1 MFTLRRLCALL
12 YLSTLSICVCAGP
25 DSQYQVQQI
34 KDNVYRFTSGKYHSA
49 FMITKS
55 GAFVTDPI
63 DSQSA
68 LYLKRY
74 IKENFDVPVTFMAYS
89 HNHIDHTAGGENL
102 TTENTTVIAHKEAA
116 RNIINT
122 QLPTAY
128 PNLTFTDELMVELA
142 DSRVKLKYYGRNNGY
157 GSVSMRF
164 EPAHVLFVVDWITLN
179 RLPYK
184 NLKGYDIEG
193 MITSTKAVLQ
203 EPEFDI
209 FIGGHADTGNR
220 KDVENYLAYLQALY
234 TGVNTQMRKGNN
246 LQSIQKSLQLSQ
258 FNHLKMFD
266 EWRELNIEGVY
277 NTLIDMSYYDM
288 RPDIP
293 PTQSKTESN

>member
-1 MFTLRRLCALL
+1 
-12 YLSTLSICVCAGP
+12 
-25 DSQYQVQQI
+25 
-34 KDNVYRFTSGKYHSA
+34 
-49 FMITKS
+49 
-55 GAFVTDPI
+55 
-63 DSQSA
+63 
-68 LYLKRY
+68 
-74 IKENFDVPVTFMAYS
+74 
-89 HNHIDHTAGGENL
+89 
-102 TTENTTVIAHKEAA
+102 
-116 RNIINT
+116 
-122 QLPTAY
+122 
-128 PNLTFTDELMVELA
+128 
-142 DSRVKLKYYGRNNGY
+142 
-157 GSVSMRF
+157 
-164 EPAHVLFVVDWITLN
+164 
-179 RLPYK
+179 
-184 NLKGYDIEG
+184 

-277 NTLIDMSYYDM
+277 NTLVDMSYYDM

-293 PTQSKTESN
+293 PTD